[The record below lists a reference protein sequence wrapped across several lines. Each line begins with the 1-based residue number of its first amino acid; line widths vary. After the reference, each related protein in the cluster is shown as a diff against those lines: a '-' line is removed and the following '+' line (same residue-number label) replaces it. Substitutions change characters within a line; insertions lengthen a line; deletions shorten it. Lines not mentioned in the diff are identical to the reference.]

1 MDNTTEILVQG
12 ALRNVTAAS
21 TPFVAMLLLP
31 QTFVLT
37 MGYLEAVTII
47 SFNKAGLQQ
56 PA

>member
-1 MDNTTEILVQG
+1 
-12 ALRNVTAAS
+12 
-21 TPFVAMLLLP
+21 MLLLP